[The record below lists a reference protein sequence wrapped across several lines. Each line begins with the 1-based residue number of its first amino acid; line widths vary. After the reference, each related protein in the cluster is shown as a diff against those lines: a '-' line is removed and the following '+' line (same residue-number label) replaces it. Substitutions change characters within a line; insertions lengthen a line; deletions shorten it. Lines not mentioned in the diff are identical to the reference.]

1 MLCTGYRLPGIKQR
15 GNAVRVCVF
24 VLRPSSVENVLLY
37 LAPFPS
43 NLQSHLRARGDYRV
57 PNQLMSSTD
66 VWYTGFLCFRT
77 RL

>member
-57 PNQLMSSTD
+57 PNQLMSSID